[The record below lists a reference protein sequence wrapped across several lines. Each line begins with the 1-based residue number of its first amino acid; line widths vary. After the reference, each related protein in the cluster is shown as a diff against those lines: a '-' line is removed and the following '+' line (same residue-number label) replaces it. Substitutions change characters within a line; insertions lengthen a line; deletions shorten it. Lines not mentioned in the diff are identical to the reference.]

1 MVVIVVSV
9 MSVVVTAVLSVP
21 VDVLIPMILTIVHP
35 DSPVALVVIVRDVLH
50 VKQEIYKTVVR
61 Q

>member
-1 MVVIVVSV
+1 MIVGVTVVD
-9 MSVVVTAVLSVP
+9 SVP
-21 VDVLIPMILTIVHP
+21 VDVTIPMILTIVHP
-35 DSPVALVVIVRDVLH
+35 DSPVTLVVNARDVLH

>member
-9 MSVVVTAVLSVP
+9 MIVGATVVDSVP
-21 VDVLIPMILTIVHP
+21 VDVRIPEILTIVHP
-35 DSPVALVVIVRDVLH
+35 DSPVADQGVRDVLH